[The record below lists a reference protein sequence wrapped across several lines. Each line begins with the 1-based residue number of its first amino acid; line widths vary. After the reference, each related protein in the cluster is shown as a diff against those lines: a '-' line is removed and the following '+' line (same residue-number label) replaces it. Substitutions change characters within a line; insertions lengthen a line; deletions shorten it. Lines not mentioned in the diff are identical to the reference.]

1 MITGV
6 EAVFLEFV
14 AGYVAS
20 KAIDAMGTV
29 SRTRL
34 DSALDTLEKNPRN
47 AAWSEDELQDNQIHF
62 GLTPLR

>member
-34 DSALDTLEKNPRN
+34 DSALDTL
-47 AAWSEDELQDNQIHF
+47 
-62 GLTPLR
+62 